1 LRDAIPACFRYLE
14 YMVNVFLADS
24 QSDTRSALRLM
35 IEGLKM
41 NVVGEANSWD
51 SLLALVPASRPDLL
65 LVDWNLI
72 NPNTGATLAQLRNI
86 CPDYTAIVL
95 VSAMDASEQAARSAG
110 VDAFISKNEN
120 IHHVTDR
127 LIKAATLQNAPL

>member
-1 LRDAIPACFRYLE
+1 
-14 YMVNVFLADS
+14 MVNVFLADS
-24 QSDTRSALRLM
+24 QSDTRLALRLM
-35 IEGLKM
+35 VEGLKM
-41 NVVGEANSWD
+41 NVVGEASNWD
-51 SLLALVPASRPDLL
+51 SLMMLVPACRPDLL

-72 NPNTGATLAQLRNI
+72 NRDTGATLAQLRNI
-86 CPDYTAIVL
+86 CPDHTAIVL

-127 LIKAATLQNAPL
+127 LIKAASLQNATY